1 MKQNTLTVKYLES
14 LGACKEGIEFVKR
27 NGLEGL
33 SLDLLDKIEGD
44 VSGRFVS
51 WLKEAKKPK
60 FEYDSQGNK
69 TKKTNPNGD
78 VWTWEYDNQG
88 NMTKETYPNGSIY
101 SYEYDSQGNM
111 TKMTGPSGRV
121 LTWEYDS
128 QGNKTKETYLNGRVR
143 TWEYVNTKEKL
154 VIKEDGSIKCII
166 YKK

>member
-78 VWTWEYDNQG
+78 VWTWEYD
-88 NMTKETYPNGSIY
+88 
-101 SYEYDSQGNM
+101 SQGNT
-111 TKMTGPSGRV
+111 TKQNNPYGRAY
-121 LTWEYDS
+121 TWEYDS
-128 QGNKTKETYLNGRVR
+128 QGNKTKEIDPYGDVE
-143 TWEYVNTKEKL
+143 TWEYINTKEKL
-154 VIKEDGSIKCII
+154 VIKEDDSIKCTI